1 MKSLFCSV
9 SWPRGR
15 KPRRARLLE
24 RLESLL
30 PWVSLEQMISP
41 IYPRPETGRPP
52 YPLAVMVRTYV
63 LLWLF
68 DLSDES
74 AEDLI
79 LDSHSAA
86 AFVGLDPFRPRPPGA
101 SAIGRFRVLV
111 EAHEND
117 AFRFEIGL
125 ALLGA
130 KAELRLGRITEPRLR
145 IKPGGVLPENEK

>member
-1 MKSLFCSV
+1 MTSLFCSV

-30 PWVSLEQMISP
+30 PWASLEQMISP
-41 IYPRPETGRPP
+41 NYPRPETGRPP
-52 YPLAVMVRTYV
+52 YPLAVMVRVFV
-63 LLWLF
+63 LQWLF

-86 AFVGLDPFRPRPPGA
+86 AFVGLDPWKPRPPGA
-101 SAIGRFRVLV
+101 SAIGRFRLLV

-130 KAELRLGRITEPRLR
+130 KAELRLGRIIEPRLK
-145 IKPGGVLPENEK
+145 IKPGGVPPGNEK

>member
-9 SWPRGR
+9 SWPQGR

-24 RLESLL
+24 RLESVL
-30 PWVSLEQMISP
+30 PWSRLVQLIDP
-41 IYPRPETGRPP
+41 VYPKSCTGRPP
-52 YPLAVMVRTYV
+52 YPLAVMVRVYV
-63 LLWLF
+63 LQWVF
-68 DLSDES
+68 GLSDES

-86 AFVGLDPFRPRPPGA
+86 AFAGLDPWKPRPPGS
-101 SAIGRFRVLV
+101 SAIGRFRLLV
-111 EAHEND
+111 ESHNND
-117 AFRFEIGL
+117 EFRFEISL

-130 KAELRLGRITEPRLR
+130 KAELRLGRITEPLLK

>member
-1 MKSLFCSV
+1 MTSLFCSV

-30 PWVSLEQMISP
+30 PWVRLEQMIDP
-41 IYPRPETGRPP
+41 IYPKPTTGRPP

-63 LLWLF
+63 L
-68 DLSDES
+68 
-74 AEDLI
+74 
-79 LDSHSAA
+79 
-86 AFVGLDPFRPRPPGA
+86 GLDPWKPRPPGA
-101 SAIGRFRVLV
+101 SAIGRSRLLV

-130 KAELRLGRITEPRLR
+130 KAELRLGRIIEPRLK
-145 IKPGGVLPENEK
+145 IKPGGVPPGNEK